1 MKTTLKLLFI
11 LVLFLPSLALASG
24 VSYPPAFPGGTTGQI
39 QYNNNGVFG
48 GWSAAQAYTFLGVN
62 NLTGPAAI
70 TSFAGTVAGS
80 GTTITFSQ
88 AADAILAGYN
98 ATSPVLGAILVV
110 SANTM
115 HITAW
120 LSSLTATV
128 DVSGTIA
135 AATPTSVQLP
145 IATFVNSSGVITGWV
160 DAAGASYFS
169 GNVGIGTTGPSFG
182 LLSVLKSSTSG
193 DENSGGVTIWG
204 GANGGSKLI
213 LGAVASTYSYI
224 QSMSKGIDWVSRP
237 LVLQPNVGGKVGI
250 GETSP
255 GSLLS
260 VKGGISVGE
269 TTDYSQ
275 AAAPT
280 GGMIIKGNV
289 GIGTTTPQ
297 TNIDVVGASV
307 LGSESLANNGDFSRV
322 AWTLA
327 GDFAVNGTSATFT
340 KSTGAGT
347 ITQAAANQAQ
357 VSGGNRHYQ
366 LQYTIAS
373 APTIA
378 GATMTLTSAFASTAV
393 TLPITAGTNT
403 VLFESAA
410 SPGSFVISV
419 SGATSGAFTIT
430 SASLKEIQGGSVSV
444 GADIKLG
451 PTIIPFTTTGNVTIN
466 KSSGRVNIA
475 GSGSSV
481 TVTDNLVTA
490 YSTVMA
496 VAATNDSTCSVKNVV
511 LTTGSFTINTTAP
524 CTGTTGFSWVVF
536 N

>member
-1 MKTTLKLLFI
+1 MKKTLIFSI
-11 LVLFLPSLALASG
+11 ILFLIIATASWAIPPFPS
-24 VSYPPAFPGGTTGQI
+24 FPGGTTGQI

-70 TSFAGTVAGS
+70 TSFAGTVARS

-88 AADAILAGYN
+88 AADAILAGYK

-110 SANTM
+110 SGNTM

-169 GNVGIGTTGPSFG
+169 GNVGIGTTSPGYPLDVQVPSTNSNVSFANFSKLG
-182 LLSVLKSSTSG
+182 HGSSYISISGDGTYATQIESNSGNASPYRYSSVYADTNIVNNAVSSSPYGNINFVTGSNTSTSSIVMIVG
-193 DENSGGVTIWG
+193 
-204 GANGGSKLI
+204 GGS
-213 LGAVASTYSYI
+213 
-224 QSMSKGIDWVSRP
+224 Q
-237 LVLQPNVGGKVGI
+237 
-250 GETSP
+250 
-255 GSLLS
+255 
-260 VKGGISVGE
+260 
-269 TTDYSQ
+269 
-275 AAAPT
+275 
-280 GGMIIKGNV
+280 KGNV

-307 LGSESLANNGDFSRV
+307 LGSESLANNGDFSQV

-347 ITQAAANQAQ
+347 ITQTAANRAQ
-357 VSGGNRHYQ
+357 VSAGNRHYQ
-366 LQYTIAS
+366 VQYTIAS

-451 PTIIPFTTTGNVTIN
+451 PTIIPITTTGNVTIN

-511 LTTGSFTINTTAP
+511 PTTGSFTINTTAP